1 VSALR
6 ADGARHDDADPRV
19 RALRAALPGWDVSG
33 PLRGGLVYAKPRDD
47 DGRRLRVRF
56 GRADADRW
64 AVFAAPGRPDETIQ
78 RDARGLPFGG
88 RNWALALAECAA
100 ALVAKERRKRGRPA
114 LSPEGKRRR
123 MGPFT
128 LPPDVARRLDDET
141 NKSAAVTTALRE
153 YYQRRDGAA

>member
-1 VSALR
+1 MTTPKR
-6 ADGARHDDADPRV
+6 
-19 RALRAALPGWDVSG
+19 
-33 PLRGGLVYAKPRDD
+33 KP
-47 DGRRLRVRF
+47 
-56 GRADADRW
+56 
-64 AVFAAPGRPDETIQ
+64 
-78 RDARGLPFGG
+78 
-88 RNWALALAECAA
+88 
-100 ALVAKERRKRGRPA
+100 GRPA